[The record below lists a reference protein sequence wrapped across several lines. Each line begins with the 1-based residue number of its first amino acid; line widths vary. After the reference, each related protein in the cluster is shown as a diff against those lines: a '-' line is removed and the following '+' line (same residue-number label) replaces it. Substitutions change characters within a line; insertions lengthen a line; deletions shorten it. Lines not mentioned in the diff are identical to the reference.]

1 MILSIIL
8 VLSFLLRIY
17 NLGNEDLWVDE
28 IFSINVFNNSSN
40 IIRDTNPPLY
50 YFILYYWSR
59 LFGYG
64 EFITRFPSVIAGVIS
79 TYVIYRLGKILFNKE
94 VGILS
99 AFILSISLFHIRYS
113 QEARAYS
120 FIVLFVLLSNYY
132 LVKILK
138 ENKES
143 KGEKYINKI
152 DRNAEEKYINKI
164 DRNAIGYIVF
174 TVATLYTHYYG
185 IFYIIFQNLYYLL
198 VYRKDKRNNIKL
210 WIILQGTILLLFIP
224 WIPFMIRQMAAKG
237 LPYVV
242 APTLDRLYRTFGE
255 FTGSDI
261 SLYLFI
267 VIVITG
273 LILYKKNKKNK
284 KNKIKQRNF
293 IWPINIIF
301 LLFWLFIPI
310 IIPFIIS
317 QSRPMFVDRYV
328 IASLPAMVLLISIT
342 ILNFRKIF
350 IISIL
355 LVIFIIPTVSS
366 LGQYYQQPQKEEWK
380 YAVKYIEDH
389 QKANDFIIVFP
400 EFRGLPFSYYYNG
413 SNLKASNNATDIDNI
428 IKRYN
433 RIWFVSTVVRKDFKD
448 ELEDIQNVLS
458 KNYIRSNKTV
468 KFKNIKIDLYN
479 KRHRTI

>member
-28 IFSINVFNNSSN
+28 IFSINFFNNSST
-40 IIRDTNPPLY
+40 IVRDMNPPLY
-50 YFILYYWSR
+50 YIILYGWSR

-79 TYVIYRLGKILFNKE
+79 TYVIYRLGKTLFNTE

-113 QEARAYS
+113 QEARSYS

-138 ENKES
+138 ENKE
-143 KGEKYINKI
+143 EKYINKI
-152 DRNAEEKYINKI
+152 DRNI
-164 DRNAIGYIVF
+164 IGYIVF

-198 VYRKDKRNNIKL
+198 VHRKDKRNIKS
-210 WIILQGTILLLFIP
+210 WVILQGTILLLFIP
-224 WIPFMIRQMAAKG
+224 WIPFMAKQMVTKG

-242 APTLDRLYRTFGE
+242 TPTLDRLYRTFGE

-261 SLYLFI
+261 SLYLI
-267 VIVITG
+267 LIAIIC
-273 LILYKKNKKNK
+273 LILYKKLYKKNK
-284 KNKIKQRNF
+284 INKIKQRNYV
-293 IWPINIIF
+293 WPINTIF
-301 LLFWLFIPI
+301 LLLWLFIPI

-317 QSRPMFVDRYV
+317 QIRPMFVDRYV
-328 IASLPAMVLLISIT
+328 IASLPAMALLVSIT

-355 LVIFIIPTVSS
+355 LAVFIIPTVSS

-389 QKANDFIIVFP
+389 KKANDFIIIFP

-413 SNLKASNNATDIDNI
+413 SNFKASNNATDIDNI

-448 ELEDIQNVLS
+448 ELKDIKNVLS

-468 KFKNIKIDLYN
+468 KFKNIKINLYN
-479 KRHRTI
+479 KRHLTI